1 MQVNPNG
8 LIGGDV
14 DFLLKSAEALFFN
27 FYLMFT
33 NRQQYFNRSTAII
46 DTTNGHPIAM
56 LIGADG

>member
-33 NRQQYFNRSTAII
+33 NRQ
-46 DTTNGHPIAM
+46 
-56 LIGADG
+56 